1 MWKVLRKNREQPLH
15 LITMDQAKLQLRLTH
30 NHQDALIEEII
41 EEASDWV
48 ERYSGRSLAP
58 CELVG
63 SASNWDEIEE
73 ISKGPVRKIVSVK
86 YIDEF
91 GNLKE
96 LEEAQAHLDNR
107 ELTANIYF
115 TGELPLVDT
124 QRHNAIEI
132 TMTAGYNADELP
144 HIVKNAVRLTASTIF
159 LNGGDYVDE
168 RNTFA
173 KNQIKAISIPHV

>member
-1 MWKVLRKNREQPLH
+1 MWKVIRKTRATPLK
-15 LITMDQAKLQLRLTH
+15 LITMEQAKMQLRITH
-30 NHQDALIEEII
+30 DHQNKHIEDII

-73 ISKGPVRKIVSVK
+73 ITQGPIKNIVSVK
-86 YIDEF
+86 YIDPS
-91 GNLKE
+91 NTIKDLP
-96 LEEAQAHLDNR
+96 LEQVDLDNR
-107 ELTANIYF
+107 ELTASIYF
-115 TGELPLVDT
+115 IGTLPEVNS
-124 QRHNAIEI
+124 QKHNAIEI
-132 TMTAGYNADELP
+132 TMTAGYDEIEIP
-144 HIVKNAVRLTASTIF
+144 RIVKNAVRLTTSTIF